1 MFPPEL
7 NICNYNTHVGIR
19 RSEKHSFMFYI
30 RATIG
35 AMIKLIALDLD
46 GTLLNSDKQFPAE
59 FPAWVKAH
67 PDTAVVL
74 ASGRQLFTLQ
84 EQFSEIA
91 DRLWYIAENGALIA
105 HAGEIIKV
113 DSMSGE
119 DVLEILDEFPGDELC
134 EPLLCGLKSAYVRH
148 IGGKAKEES
157 TKYYARIEYNND
169 LRSCASQ
176 DKMLKIA
183 IFVQSFRAEEVYNRL
198 PERKKGLTAL
208 LSGDSWIDIANSTV
222 EKGIALRTVR
232 EHLGVTREE
241 TAAFGDYLNDMTL
254 LAEAGESYAMA
265 NAHPDLKRTA
275 RHVTRFTNDENG
287 VMDVLSNW

>member
-1 MFPPEL
+1 MHIF
-7 NICNYNTHVGIR
+7 IR
-19 RSEKHSFMFYI
+19 VFQNRSFMFYI

-35 AMIKLIALDLD
+35 AMIKLTALDLD
-46 GTLLNSDKQFPAE
+46 GTLLNSDKQYPPE
-59 FPAWVKAH
+59 FPEWVKAH
-67 PDTAVVL
+67 PDIAVVL
-74 ASGRQLFTLQ
+74 ASGRQVYTLQ

-113 DSMSGE
+113 DSMSEE
-119 DVLEILDEFPGDELC
+119 DVLDTLDEFPGGELC

-176 DKMLKIA
+176 DKTLKIA
-183 IFVQSFRAEEVYNRL
+183 IFVQSYRAEEVYNKL

-222 EKGIALRTVR
+222 EKGIALRTIR
-232 EHLGVTREE
+232 EYLGVTREE
-241 TAAFGDYLNDMTL
+241 TAAFGDYLNDMSL

-265 NAHPDLKRTA
+265 NAHPDLKKAA
-275 RHVTRFTNDENG
+275 RHVTRYTNDENG
-287 VMDVLSNW
+287 VMDVLSQL